1 MPINQQS
8 DRSVYQ
14 QIADELRTRIRGGT
28 YQPGGK
34 LPSETELVEEF
45 DVTRITV
52 RRGLAV
58 LQQEGLTETVRGKGV
73 FVSLPPP
80 VIALRNSRFSRAA
93 RRAGRGALAAEA
105 EALGL
110 TWRSE
115 ELEVATVEL
124 SPVIAEVLGEAR
136 AVVKRRRMWV
146 GEVPTQLADSYVPL
160 SIDGAIGW
168 SGGAQ
173 APGGIYGLL
182 EENGHLITRF
192 REELAARQASP
203 EESVALLLPPASP
216 VVRLVRHAIDQ
227 DGCVVEYFE
236 SVSAADKHSYV
247 YEFDAPDD

>member
-8 DRSVYQ
+8 DRPVYQ
-14 QIADELRTRIRGGT
+14 QIADELRMRIRGGT
-28 YQPGGK
+28 YPAGGK
-34 LPSETELVEEF
+34 LPSETELVSEF

-73 FVSLPPP
+73 FVPSPPP
-80 VIALRNSRFSRAA
+80 VIALRNARFSRAA

-124 SPVIAEVLGEAR
+124 PAAVADLLGEAR

-146 GEVPTQLADSYVPL
+146 GEVPTQLADSYVPV
-160 SIDGAIGW
+160 SIDGAVGW
-168 SGGAQ
+168 SDGAE

-182 EENGHLITRF
+182 EENGHMITRF
-192 REELAARQASP
+192 REEVSARQSSP
-203 EESVALLLPPASP
+203 EEAVALQLPPAAP

-227 DGCVVEYFE
+227 HGRVVEYFE
-236 SVSAADKHSYV
+236 SVAAADKHNYV